1 MYIRE
6 NETASVLYSV
16 QRETSDGSLEVV
28 TIKIPYEDKSTLHVL
43 VDDIQITSEAQQTTP
58 YTWVWDGQKVR
69 ISPAV
74 ASGSEVLIRRVS
86 TADQMKNIF
95 NGQAQFTDQA
105 MDENFKQLLWLA
117 QEYGEGSGLRDV
129 FSNINMHGYKITNT
143 GWATDPD
150 DVVTY
155 GQYLQDAQGAR
166 QAAQQAKQALQDA
179 QGILDRA
186 QTVTDQ
192 LQQTNQDI
200 QTTWNQTQADMAEAV
215 QTTQQTAQQAQ
226 DTLRA
231 LQEQIQQSINSATGD
246 IGSAIDTGKAQ
257 IDAAVEQA
265 EASVNSTASSAV
277 STITSTK
284 DQAVQ
289 AINEGVQDAQESV
302 QLAKDWAVKMDGL
315 VNNQDYS
322 SKYYANQAKTDA
334 DRAQDIKEQLQ
345 TAAGD
350 VIAVTDQIKIVADNI
365 TDINIT
371 ADNVNSINTIAD
383 DIISS
388 SDVSYS
394 QDYGDLD
401 DTGSTPP
408 TAISGGVIKTVADNI
423 QSVKAV
429 GQLIESGQVQTVI
442 DSVETTSANVT
453 AAQTAQS
460 SAQNARD
467 TAQQHANTASS
478 NATLAKNWAIKM
490 DGTVDGSEYSAKYY
504 AQQAKNTADSVD
516 ASTTQIVA
524 AKEDALQSV
533 QEARSAAVTSIQG
546 QGTTQVSKVQQQA
559 STSISAVS
567 AEGTEQVERIT
578 TQGGTQVQ
586 AVKTQ
591 GSNQIELIEEAVGN
605 LQSYTEE
612 AQTAAQTATAQATAA
627 QGHAT
632 TAQSA
637 ATSAQSAKTAAQTA
651 KTSAQTAASTANA
664 AKTAAQSAADRAQ
677 EAAQN
682 AAAGQIQSDWNQTDT
697 GAKDYIKNKPDLSG
711 YALKSEISTIYRYKG
726 TVATYD
732 QLPVDSQ
739 AVGDAYN
746 VASDDKSHGIKAGD
760 NVVWNGTYWDNQ
772 SGYVDLSPYLT
783 NEAASGIYLRQ
794 DTASTTY
801 ATKTELT
808 GKLDVSTYTTDKATF
823 ATKTQ
828 LGNKLDTATYNSQ
841 KANFALKSQLVQK
854 SADYGVLA

>member
-192 LQQTNQDI
+192 LQQTNADI
-200 QTTWNQTQADMAEAV
+200 QQTWTQTQADMAQAV

-265 EASVNSTASSAV
+265 ESTVSSTASSAV

-289 AINEGVQDAQESV
+289 AINQGVQNAQQSV

-315 VNNQDYS
+315 VNSQDYS
-322 SKYYANQAKTDA
+322 SKYYADKAKTDA
-334 DRAQDIKEQLQ
+334 DRAQDIKVQLQ
-345 TAAGD
+345 TAVGD
-350 VIAVTDQIKIVADNI
+350 VVAVTDQIKIVADNI
-365 TDINIT
+365 TDVNTT
-371 ADNVNSINTIAD
+371 ADNISSINTIAD
-383 DIISS
+383 DITSS

-401 DTGSTPP
+401 ATGSAPP
-408 TAISGGVIKTVADNI
+408 TAITGGVIKTVADNI
-423 QSVKAV
+423 QAVKAV
-429 GQLIESGQVQTVI
+429 GDLIESGQVQTVI
-442 DSVETTSANVT
+442 NSVELTSANVT
-453 AAQTAQS
+453 AAQQAQALAEEARNKAHES
-460 SAQNARD
+460 DVSAER
-467 TAQQHANTASS
+467 ASGI
-478 NATLAKNWAIKM
+478 AKNWANYM
-490 DGTVDGSEYSAKYY
+490 DSTVDGTQYSAKYY
-504 AQQAKNTADSVD
+504 AQQAKTTADSVD
-516 ASTTQIVA
+516 ASTAQIVA
-524 AKEDALQSV
+524 AKEDALQGL
-533 QEARSAAVTSIQG
+533 QEARSAAVSSVQG

-559 STSISAVS
+559 STSISAIS
-567 AEGTEQVERIT
+567 DEGTKQVGLVT
-578 TQGGTQVQ
+578 TQGSTQVQ
-586 AVKTQ
+586 AVKNQ
-591 GSNQIELIEEAVGN
+591 GTAQITIIDQK
-605 LQSYTEE
+605 LQDIGTYV
-612 AQTAAQTATAQATAA
+612 QTAKTYSQTATSQAGIA
-627 QGHAT
+627 QGHAS

-651 KTSAQTAASTANA
+651 KTSAQTAANTATT

-697 GAKDYIKNKPDLSG
+697 GAKDYIKNKPVLGALASKDSLDYSQISGTPPTPDLS
-711 YALKSEISTIYRYKG
+711 S
-726 TVATYD
+726 
-732 QLPVDSQ
+732 
-739 AVGDAYN
+739 
-746 VASDDKSHGIKAGD
+746 
-760 NVVWNGTYWDNQ
+760 
-772 SGYVDLSPYLT
+772 
-783 NEAASGIYLRQ
+783 
-794 DTASTTY
+794 Y
-801 ATKTELT
+801 ATKSQVTSGLNA
-808 GKLDVSTYTTDKATF
+808 KLDTATYTSDKTTFALKTQLPDLTPYATTQAMNTALSSKLDTNTYTTDKATF

-828 LGNKLDTATYNSQ
+828 LGDKLDTATYNSQ

-854 SADYGVLA
+854 SCDYGVLA

>member
-1 MYIRE
+1 MYTRE

-166 QAAQQAKQALQDA
+166 QAAQQAQQALQDA

-186 QTVTDQ
+186 QTVTEQ

-200 QTTWNQTQADMAEAV
+200 QDTWSQTQADMAEAV

-265 EASVNSTASSAV
+265 KASVNSTASSAV

-322 SKYYANQAKTDA
+322 SKYYADKAKTDA

-371 ADNVNSINTIAD
+371 ADNVDSINTIAD

-401 DTGSTPP
+401 DTGSAPP
-408 TAISGGVIKTVADNI
+408 TAITGGVIKTVADNI

-429 GQLIESGQVQTVI
+429 GQLIESGQVQIVI

-460 SAQNARD
+460 SAQGARD

-504 AQQAKNTADSVD
+504 AQQAKNTADSVN
-516 ASTTQIVA
+516 AGTQEIIA

-567 AEGTEQVERIT
+567 AEGTKQVDRVT
-578 TQGGTQVQ
+578 SQGGTQVQ

-591 GSNQIELIEEAVGN
+591 GSTQLGLIEEAVGN
-605 LQSYTEE
+605 LQPYVQQ
-612 AQTAAQTATAQATAA
+612 AQTAAQTATSQATAA
-627 QGHAT
+627 QGYAT

-651 KTSAQTAASTANA
+651 KTSAQTAASTASA

-697 GAKDYIKNKPDLSG
+697 GAKDYIKNKPVLGALASKDSLDYSQISG
-711 YALKSEISTIYRYKG
+711 TPP
-726 TVATYD
+726 T
-732 QLPVDSQ
+732 P
-739 AVGDAYN
+739 
-746 VASDDKSHGIKAGD
+746 
-760 NVVWNGTYWDNQ
+760 
-772 SGYVDLSPYLT
+772 DLSP
-783 NEAASGIYLRQ
+783 
-794 DTASTTY
+794 Y

-808 GKLDVSTYTTDKATF
+808 SGLGAKLDTVTYTADKNTFALKTQLPDLTPYATTQAMNTALSSKLDTNTYTTDKATF

>member
-1 MYIRE
+1 MISNMYTRE

-166 QAAQQAKQALQDA
+166 QAAQQAQQALQDA
-179 QGILDRA
+179 QDILDRA
-186 QTVTDQ
+186 QTVTEQ

-200 QTTWNQTQADMAEAV
+200 QQTWTQTQADMAEAV

-265 EASVNSTASSAV
+265 KASVNSTASSAV

-289 AINEGVQDAQESV
+289 TINEGVQNAQESV

-322 SKYYANQAKTDA
+322 SKYYADKAKTDA
-334 DRAQDIKEQLQ
+334 DRAQNIKEQIQ

-371 ADNVNSINTIAD
+371 ADNVDSINTIAD

-401 DTGSTPP
+401 GTGSAPP
-408 TAISGGVIKTVADNI
+408 AAITGGVIKTVADNI
-423 QSVKAV
+423 QSIKAI

-460 SAQNARD
+460 SAQSARD

-504 AQQAKNTADSVD
+504 AQQAKDTADSVN
-516 ASTTQIVA
+516 AGTQEIIA
-524 AKEDALQSV
+524 AKEDALQSL
-533 QEARSAAVTSIQG
+533 QETRSAAVTSIQG
-546 QGTTQVSKVQQQA
+546 QGTTQVSAVQQQA

-567 AEGTEQVERIT
+567 AEGTKQVDRIT

-591 GSNQIELIEEAVGN
+591 GSTQLGLIEEAVGN
-605 LQSYTEE
+605 LQPYVQQ

-627 QGHAT
+627 QGYAT

-637 ATSAQSAKTAAQTA
+637 STSAQSAKTAAQSA
-651 KTSAQTAASTANA
+651 KTSAQTAASTASA

-697 GAKDYIKNKPDLSG
+697 GAKDYIKNKPVLGALASKDSLDYSQISGTPPTPDLS
-711 YALKSEISTIYRYKG
+711 S
-726 TVATYD
+726 
-732 QLPVDSQ
+732 
-739 AVGDAYN
+739 
-746 VASDDKSHGIKAGD
+746 
-760 NVVWNGTYWDNQ
+760 
-772 SGYVDLSPYLT
+772 
-783 NEAASGIYLRQ
+783 
-794 DTASTTY
+794 Y

-808 GKLDVSTYTTDKATF
+808 SGLSAKLDTATYTADKNTFALKTQLPDLTPYATTQAMNTALSSKLDTSTYTTDKATF

-828 LGNKLDTATYNSQ
+828 LGDKLDTATYNSQ

>member
-1 MYIRE
+1 MYTRE

-186 QTVTDQ
+186 QTVTEQ

-322 SKYYANQAKTDA
+322 SKYYANKAKTDA
-334 DRAQDIKEQLQ
+334 DRAQDIKEQIQ

-371 ADNVNSINTIAD
+371 ADNVDSINTIAD
-383 DIISS
+383 DIVSS

-401 DTGSTPP
+401 DTGSAPP
-408 TAISGGVIKTVADNI
+408 TAITGGIIKTVADNI
-423 QSVKAV
+423 QPIKAV
-429 GQLIESGQVQTVI
+429 GQLIESGQVQIVI
-442 DSVETTSANVT
+442 ASVETTSANVT
-453 AAQTAQS
+453 AAQQAQALAEEARNKAHES
-460 SAQNARD
+460 DVSAER
-467 TAQQHANTASS
+467 ASGI
-478 NATLAKNWAIKM
+478 AKNWANYM
-490 DGTVDGSEYSAKYY
+490 DSTVDGSEYSAKYY

-516 ASTTQIVA
+516 ASTQEIIA
-524 AKEDALQSV
+524 AKEDALQAL

-567 AEGTEQVERIT
+567 AKGTQQVERIT

-586 AVKTQ
+586 AVKTE
-591 GSNQIELIEEAVGN
+591 GSNQLGLIEEAVGN
-605 LQSYTEE
+605 LQSYAEE

-697 GAKDYIKNKPDLSG
+697 GAKDYIKNKPVLGALASKDSLDYSQISGTPPTPDLS
-711 YALKSEISTIYRYKG
+711 S
-726 TVATYD
+726 
-732 QLPVDSQ
+732 
-739 AVGDAYN
+739 
-746 VASDDKSHGIKAGD
+746 
-760 NVVWNGTYWDNQ
+760 
-772 SGYVDLSPYLT
+772 
-783 NEAASGIYLRQ
+783 
-794 DTASTTY
+794 Y

-808 GKLDVSTYTTDKATF
+808 SGLSAKLDTATYTADKNTFALKTQLPDLTPYATTQVMNTALSSKLDTSTYTTDKATF
-823 ATKTQ
+823 ATKAQ

>member
-166 QAAQQAKQALQDA
+166 QAAQKAEQALQDA

-200 QTTWNQTQADMAEAV
+200 QDTWSQTQADMAEAV

-246 IGSAIDTGKAQ
+246 IGSVIETGKAQ

-265 EASVNSTASSAV
+265 KSSVSSTVSSAV
-277 STITSTK
+277 STITNTK

-289 AINEGVQDAQESV
+289 AINEGVQNAQESV

-315 VNNQDYS
+315 VNSQDYS
-322 SKYYANQAKTDA
+322 SKYYADKAKTDA
-334 DRAQDIKEQLQ
+334 DRAQNIKEQLQ

-350 VIAVTDQIKIVADNI
+350 VIAVTDQIKIVSDNIQDVNTTADNI
-365 TDINIT
+365 
-371 ADNVNSINTIAD
+371 ASINTIAD
-383 DIISS
+383 DITGS
-388 SDVSYS
+388 SDVSYG

-401 DTGSTPP
+401 STDSVPP
-408 TAISGGVIKTVADNI
+408 TVIIGGVIKSVADNI
-423 QSVKAV
+423 QSVNAV
-429 GQLIESGQVQTVI
+429 GDLIESGQVQTVI
-442 DSVETTSANVT
+442 DSVETTTANVT

-478 NATLAKNWAIKM
+478 NATLAKNWAIKT

-504 AQQAKNTADSVD
+504 AQQAKATAESVT
-516 ASTTQIVA
+516 AGTQEIIA
-524 AKEDALQSV
+524 AKADALQSV

-546 QGTTQVSKVQQQA
+546 QGTRQVSAVQQQG
-559 STSISAVS
+559 STSTLAVS
-567 AEGTEQVERIT
+567 NEGTKQIGLIT
-578 TQGGTQVQ
+578 SQGGTQVQ

-591 GSNQIELIEEAVGN
+591 GSNQLSLIEEAVGD
-605 LQSYTEE
+605 LQSY
-612 AQTAAQTATAQATAA
+612 AQQ
-627 QGHAT
+627 
-632 TAQSA
+632 AQSA
-637 ATSAQSAKTAAQTA
+637 ATTAQSAKTAAQTA
-651 KTSAQTAASTANA
+651 KTSAQTAANTANTAKTAAQA
-664 AKTAAQSAADRAQ
+664 AKTSAESAKDSAVSAQTAAQSAADRAQ

-682 AAAGQIQSDWNQTDT
+682 AAAGQIQSDWNQADT
-697 GAKDYIKNKPDLSG
+697 GAKDYIKNKPVLGALASKDSLNYTQIQGTPPAPDLS
-711 YALKSEISTIYRYKG
+711 S
-726 TVATYD
+726 
-732 QLPVDSQ
+732 
-739 AVGDAYN
+739 
-746 VASDDKSHGIKAGD
+746 
-760 NVVWNGTYWDNQ
+760 
-772 SGYVDLSPYLT
+772 
-783 NEAASGIYLRQ
+783 
-794 DTASTTY
+794 Y

-808 GKLDVSTYTTDKATF
+808 SG
-823 ATKTQ
+823 
-828 LGNKLDTATYNSQ
+828 LGAKLDTATYNSQ
-841 KANFALKSQLVQK
+841 KENFALKSQLVQK

>member
-155 GQYLQDAQGAR
+155 GQYLQDAQGAK

-200 QTTWNQTQADMAEAV
+200 QDTWSQTQADMAEAV

-246 IGSAIDTGKAQ
+246 IGSSVETGKAQ

-265 EASVNSTASSAV
+265 KSSVSSTASSAV

-315 VNNQDYS
+315 VNSQDYS
-322 SKYYANQAKTDA
+322 SKYYADKAKTDA
-334 DRAQDIKEQLQ
+334 DRAQNIKEQIQ

-365 TDINIT
+365 QDVNTT
-371 ADNVNSINTIAD
+371 ADNIASINTIAD
-383 DIISS
+383 DITS
-388 SDVSYS
+388 SDASYG

-401 DTGSTPP
+401 STGSAPP
-408 TAISGGVIKTVADNI
+408 AAITGGVIKSVADNI

-429 GQLIESGQVQTVI
+429 GDLIESGQVQTVI
-442 DSVETTSANVT
+442 DSVETTTANVT

-460 SAQNARD
+460 SAQRARD

-504 AQQAKNTADSVD
+504 AQQAKSIADSVN
-516 ASTTQIVA
+516 ASTQEIVA
-524 AKEDALQSV
+524 EKADALQSV

-546 QGTTQVSKVQQQA
+546 QGTRQVSAVQQQG
-559 STSISAVS
+559 STSTLAVS
-567 AEGTEQVERIT
+567 NEGTKQIGLIT
-578 TQGGTQVQ
+578 SQGGTQVQ

-591 GSNQIELIEEAVGN
+591 GSNQLSLIEEAVGD
-605 LQSYTEE
+605 LQPYVQQ
-612 AQTAAQTATAQATAA
+612 AKTAAQTATAQATAA

-637 ATSAQSAKTAAQTA
+637 ATSAQSAKTAAQAA
-651 KTSAQTAASTANA
+651 KTSAQTAANTANT

-682 AAAGQIQSDWNQTDT
+682 ASAGKIQSDWNQTDT
-697 GAKDYIKNKPDLSG
+697 GAKDYIKNKPVLGALASKDSLNYTQIQGTPPAPDLS
-711 YALKSEISTIYRYKG
+711 S
-726 TVATYD
+726 
-732 QLPVDSQ
+732 
-739 AVGDAYN
+739 
-746 VASDDKSHGIKAGD
+746 
-760 NVVWNGTYWDNQ
+760 
-772 SGYVDLSPYLT
+772 
-783 NEAASGIYLRQ
+783 
-794 DTASTTY
+794 Y

-808 GKLDVSTYTTDKATF
+808 SG
-823 ATKTQ
+823 
-828 LGNKLDTATYNSQ
+828 LGAKLDTATYNSQ
-841 KANFALKSQLVQK
+841 KENFALKSQLVQK